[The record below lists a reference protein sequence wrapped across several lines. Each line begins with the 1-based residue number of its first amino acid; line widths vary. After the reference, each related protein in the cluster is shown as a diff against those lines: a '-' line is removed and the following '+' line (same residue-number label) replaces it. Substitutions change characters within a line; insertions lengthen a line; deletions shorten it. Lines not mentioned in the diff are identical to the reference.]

1 MAIGLHFYPRVTN
14 SPLRSN
20 AVIKFY
26 RLSSL
31 TSILRRAG
39 LAFACLASAGVG
51 IASAVVPVV
60 QGRWE
65 FVVTSGDNPSQL
77 STMGQSIFSTYL
89 LQPLGSTALTNISQ
103 FTIDTVACDTQS
115 YNNVTVADSWVDA
128 LGNVVV
134 DFTVTL
140 PGQTPFHYVFNG
152 VLTGS
157 SPTVIT
163 GTYQRSAGGCTRG
176 NIGTGNPGCNFK
188 ANRVTDFSG

>member
-1 MAIGLHFYPRVTN
+1 MATALHFYPRVTN

-60 QGRWE
+60 QGRRE

-89 LQPLGSTALTNISQ
+89 LQTPGSTALTNISP
-103 FTIDTVACDTQS
+103 FTFDTVAFDNQS
-115 YNNVTVADSWVDA
+115 YNNVTGRDNTVDA
-128 LGNVVV
+128 LGNCVR
-134 DFTVTL
+134 DFTVHL
-140 PGQTPFHYVFNG
+140 SDRSLVHYV
-152 VLTGS
+152 S
-157 SPTVIT
+157 S
-163 GTYQRSAGGCTRG
+163 
-176 NIGTGNPGCNFK
+176 
-188 ANRVTDFSG
+188 

>member
-1 MAIGLHFYPRVTN
+1 MATALHFYPRVTN

-89 LQPLGSTALTNISQ
+89 LQPLGSTAFPNSPRTPWL
-103 FTIDTVACDTQS
+103 
-115 YNNVTVADSWVDA
+115 VT
-128 LGNVVV
+128 
-134 DFTVTL
+134 
-140 PGQTPFHYVFNG
+140 P
-152 VLTGS
+152 
-157 SPTVIT
+157 
-163 GTYQRSAGGCTRG
+163 
-176 NIGTGNPGCNFK
+176 K
-188 ANRVTDFSG
+188 ATTM